1 MIRLGAMGDII
12 HAMPAAHCLSGID
25 GGAEVTWAV
34 EPRWLPLFDRA
45 AGWSLLPVDRSSVGG
60 LRESVR
66 RLRERPFDLAVDLQG
81 LLKSAI
87 TARLSLASRIIGFAR
102 AQCREPM
109 AARFYSQQVT
119 SKSEHI
125 IDRYLDVA
133 VAAGGHDRAHR
144 FAIPEGR
151 EEHPLPD
158 GPYVLASPLAGW
170 RAKQWPFERYT
181 ELAGWL
187 KRDLGL
193 TLVINMPPDSTEAIE
208 GTFRHVSGIA
218 GLIHATR
225 RATAVLG
232 LDSGPMH
239 LAAAV
244 GIPGVAL
251 FGPTDPARN
260 GPAGVSFTVL
270 RDPGAVTSYK
280 RREDFDASMLRLT
293 VDQVFAALRDC
304 LRGCA

>member
-1 MIRLGAMGDII
+1 MIRLGSMGDII
-12 HAMPAAHCLSGID
+12 HAMPAAHCLQGIA
-25 GGAEVTWAV
+25 GGSEVTWAV

-45 AGWSLLPVDRSSVGG
+45 AGWNLLPIDRTSFRRI
-60 LRESVR
+60 RESIR
-66 RLRERPFDLAVDLQG
+66 RLRTQSFDLVVDLQG
-81 LLKSAI
+81 LLKSAM
-87 TARLSLASRIIGFAR
+87 TARLAKAPKIVGFSRE
-102 AQCREPM
+102 QCREPL
-109 AARFYSQQVT
+109 AARFYSEPVKA
-119 SKSEHI
+119 KSEHI

-133 VAAGGHDRAHR
+133 VAAGGRDRTHR
-144 FAIPEGR
+144 FAIAEGR

-181 ELAGWL
+181 QLASWL
-187 KRDLGL
+187 KSELSL
-193 TLVINMPPDSTEAIE
+193 TLVINMPPGSSDVIE
-208 GTFRHVSGIA
+208 GTFRHVSGIG

-239 LAAAV
+239 LAAAL

-251 FGPTDPARN
+251 FGPTDPDRN

-280 RREDFDASMLRLT
+280 RRDDFDTGMLRLT
-293 VDQVFAALRDC
+293 ADQVFAALRDC